1 MEQRL
6 LKPMMDSNLARKVT
20 KCTRK
25 KNITS
30 TDLCEDFMGQI
41 LPMKMSI
48 SSYFT
53 CAGGDGIRGG
63 DVALKQITTIL

>member
-1 MEQRL
+1 MY
-6 LKPMMDSNLARKVT
+6 K
-20 KCTRK
+20 K

-63 DVALKQITTIL
+63 DVALKQIKTIL